1 MEINFYAPTYIYLFC
16 LKGKEEILLLLVR
29 LRESNIISDSNF

>member
-1 MEINFYAPTYIYLFC
+1 MPLPNIYLFC